1 MYAQKKNIDF
11 EGPDMGDI
19 KIGSWEAPV
28 SSQASYLSKERE
40 GKV

>member
-1 MYAQKKNIDF
+1 MLKKKNIDF

-19 KIGSWEAPV
+19 KIELWKAPV
-28 SSQASYLSKERE
+28 SSQASYLSKVRE